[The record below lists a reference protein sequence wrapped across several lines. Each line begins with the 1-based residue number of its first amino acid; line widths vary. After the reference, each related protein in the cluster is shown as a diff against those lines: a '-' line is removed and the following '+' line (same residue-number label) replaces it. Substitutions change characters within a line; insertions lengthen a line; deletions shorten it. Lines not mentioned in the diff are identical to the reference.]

1 MKPNKP
7 DIKNSNKVKIE
18 AKIKE
23 GGGGNTMGEG
33 KRKRPGSREA
43 SCIRRLKGK

>member
-7 DIKNSNKVKIE
+7 DIKNTNKMKRE

-23 GGGGNTMGEG
+23 GGGGNAMGEG
-33 KRKRPGSREA
+33 KKKRPGLREV